1 MNVRMRVWPCGL
13 GGVLCFNG
21 MFEFFSVPVD
31 RNGRHALGEA
41 SKKQIIFEAKI
52 LAAVLAFALWKERFS
67 NRGCVIF
74 VDNEGTKF
82 SLLKGSSDNSTVDL
96 LAGLFA
102 ELESSIHSFTWLA
115 RVPSKSNIADSPSR
129 NDVSAEFF
137 QRAKNVSADASTLLD
152 GIVTRITE
160 NGVTELV
167 TRHRCKR
174 VNCS

>member
-21 MFEFFSVPVD
+21 MFEFFSVSVD

-41 SKKQIIFEAKI
+41 SKKQIIFEAET

-67 NRGCVIF
+67 NRRCVIF